1 MDFDILN
8 KIKAEELKNYLCLRQ
23 VKVTRKKAVLVTRAF
38 SASENNVALIK
49 TAEEVQAD
57 LKEDYDDKLK
67 LDEINIPD
75 PFKLNNGR
83 LDEDEGIAYWPMYQ
97 PFTLFSS

>member
-8 KIKAEELKNYLCLRQ
+8 KMKAEELKNYLRLRR

-75 PFKLNNGR
+75 PIKLNNGW
-83 LDEDEGIAYWPMYQ
+83 LDEDEGIAYWPVCQ